1 MQTTDGRK
9 IDMKEVLTYAK
20 MNHGQRQWYLKG
32 KYARDK
38 ALSVLALILLSP
50 LIILITVVV
59 FIGDPKAN
67 PFYSQIRVGEDGRR
81 FRLYKFRTMDPGAED
96 EIDNLLPRNEMHGP
110 VFKIKDD
117 ARITCIGKLLR
128 KTGLDEIPQFINV
141 LKGDMSIVGP
151 RPPLPREVQLYTEEQ
166 KRRLKARP
174 GITCLWQIRPNRNKI
189 LFDDWVALDLKYI
202 NERSHKLD
210 RWIMRQTIIAMLRCQ
225 GE

>member
-1 MQTTDGRK
+1 
-9 IDMKEVLTYAK
+9 MKEVLTYAK

-117 ARITCIGKLLR
+117 ARITRIGKLLR